1 MNLKSNEMET
11 AINKKLLILDL
22 DETLIHAS
30 TITPK
35 NGNKHDFMFE
45 RYYVYKR
52 PFLKQFL
59 EYCLI
64 NFQVAV
70 WSSASEEYVEH
81 VVREIFPD
89 TGKLL
94 FIWGRK
100 KCTTRISEKDRYSSY
115 FSGPVQLKNLRK
127 VKRKGYD
134 LKNVIVIDN
143 TLICHQKNYGNVI
156 HIENFEGNPEDYEL
170 IYMMKYLEEIKEE
183 PNIRSIEKREW
194 RNKFL

>member
-1 MNLKSNEMET
+1 M
-11 AINKKLLILDL
+11 ILDL

-30 TITPK
+30 TITNK

-59 EYCLI
+59 EYCLV

-81 VVREIFPD
+81 IVREIFPNP
-89 TGKLL
+89 GELI
-94 FIWGRK
+94 FIWGRN
-100 KCTTRISEKDRYSSY
+100 KCTNRISEKDRYSSY
-115 FSGPVQLKNLRK
+115 FSGPIQLKNLRK

-134 LKNVIVIDN
+134 LRKVIVIDN
-143 TLICHQKNYGNVI
+143 TLICHQKNYGNLI
-156 HIENFEGNPEDYEL
+156 HVEDYEANPDDKEL
-170 IYMMKYLEEIKEE
+170 IYLMKYLELIKDE
-183 PNIRSIEKREW
+183 PNIRAIEKRGW
-194 RNKFL
+194 RSQV